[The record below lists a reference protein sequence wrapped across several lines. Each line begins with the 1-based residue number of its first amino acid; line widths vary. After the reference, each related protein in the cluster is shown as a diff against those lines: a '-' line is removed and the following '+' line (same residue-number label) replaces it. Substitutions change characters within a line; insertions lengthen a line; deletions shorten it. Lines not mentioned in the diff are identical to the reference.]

1 MEESKWDGVDQELR
15 FVRSGFEDFPSG
27 VAYWK
32 GLVQPRGEGSEIGGI
47 RGSRGVEVGT
57 EQ

>member
-1 MEESKWDGVDQELR
+1 VNQKWC
-15 FVRSGFEDFPSG
+15 FVRSAFENIPRG

-32 GLVQPRGEGSEIGGI
+32 GLVQPRSEGSEVGSIGG
-47 RGSRGVEVGT
+47 GRGVEVGT